1 MTALFNV
8 NILHEGKQ
16 GQVSQ
21 IALRLLVEGSH
32 YNDRCV
38 IIY

>member
-1 MTALFNV
+1 MATLFNV

-16 GQVSQ
+16 NQVSQ
-21 IALRLLVEGSH
+21 IALRLEGSH

-38 IIY
+38 IIF

>member
-21 IALRLLVEGSH
+21 IALRLEGSH

-38 IIY
+38 IVF